1 MHLNIW
7 YVLLVAGRSGRT
19 LLLILLTLRLLSSRM
34 PYDVSLFIAQIFVGC
49 GNISFATTQTLRK
62 TTCERTYRV
71 DTLPRREGH
80 QWAHRCYSPSIQHL
94 QSMYLAWTIVSSVD
108 CCLRMAGTCFLAV
121 ASSFS
126 RDSAHLR
133 GLLYLSSENKRT
145 EDIPE
150 SADEGRNTEARGEE
164 NTGVSCARVKPSRDS
179 TRAAGP
185 ARRVVRI
192 NNGAHRCRIVIGVY
206 LPNVVSARG
215 IALAHGKLKCE
226 RAVDATSRATGDPG
240 RAFVPSP
247 IYSLVVKLRERS
259 RVVSVIIFDKLVH
272 STCPHRRNKKS

>member
-49 GNISFATTQTLRK
+49 GNISFTTTQTLRK

-71 DTLPRREGH
+71 DTLSRREGLFNT
-80 QWAHRCYSPSIQHL
+80 IQYL

-108 CCLRMAGTCFLAV
+108 CCSRTVGICFLAV

-126 RDSAHLR
+126 RGSAHLR
-133 GLLYLSSENKRT
+133 GLLYVSSENKRT

-150 SADEGRNTEARGEE
+150 SAGEGRNTKARGEE
-164 NTGVSCARVKPSRDS
+164 NTGVSCARVKSSRDS

-215 IALAHGKLKCE
+215 IALAHGKLKCG

-240 RAFVPSP
+240 RAFVLSP

-272 STCPHRRNKKS
+272 STCPYRRNKKI